1 MKRILL
7 TSTALVA
14 FAGAAAAEVSFNG
27 DAEIG
32 YNDTVENGFY
42 WSMGLTVKAS
52 QELNGGLTAGFSLD
66 VDLDDDRGTS
76 TFEQD
81 AIETSDFELY
91 LKSDN
96 AGLYFGD
103 TKTTTQ
109 KYWEDVRGMQGFF
122 LERKAASSEAT
133 LRGEATLGSAF
144 VSVSALVKDTNGG
157 TDDAD
162 VGAYQGLVKY
172 DFGTFSVIAAYQ
184 GEDTNFGLSD
194 DAFGLTGM
202 ATFAGAK
209 VTLSYATMGDADAFG
224 IAASYPVGPVTVG
237 AAYAANDT
245 GAGDYDAYSL
255 YAEYKQGDI
264 WAKAYYD
271 GGESAVNT
279 DRSIF
284 GVRGSYTMS
293 DLKLFAAVEVNDEAD
308 TTAYVIG
315 GEYDLGGG
323 ASLLFSHGDDDVA
336 GNANDDVADWN
347 DDYDDYNEGT
357 TVALSFKF

>member
-14 FAGAAAAEVSFNG
+14 FAGAAAAEVTFKG

-66 VDLDDDRGTS
+66 VDLDDADS
-76 TFEQD
+76 TFSQG
-81 AIETSDFELY
+81 AVETSDFELY

-103 TKTTTQ
+103 TKTAAQ

-122 LERKAASSEAT
+122 LDRKAASSEAT

-144 VSVSALVKDTNGG
+144 VSVSALIKDTNGG

-184 GEDTNFGLSD
+184 GEDTNFGLTD

-209 VTLSYATMGDADAFG
+209 VTLSYATMGDADSIG
-224 IAASYPVGPVTVG
+224 VAASYPFGPVTVG
-237 AAYAANDT
+237 ASYAANDT
-245 GAGDYDAYSL
+245 GSL
-255 YAEYKQGDI
+255 EADVYGVYAEYKQGDI
-264 WAKAYYD
+264 WGKAYYD
-271 GGESAVNT
+271 HVESGSIEAG
-279 DRSIF
+279 IF

-293 DLKLFAAVEVNDEAD
+293 DLKLFAAVEVNDQAD

-323 ASLLFSHGDDDVA
+323 AALLFSHGDDDVA
-336 GNANDDVADWN
+336 GNANSDVADWN